1 MNNEKLNSTSKSIN
15 KIDNKDNENEDF
27 SEDYDEYN
35 NDDLIITNN
44 YEEIENEDELM
55 EDDEKNLIEKS
66 LDYKSR
72 IKKSGVMYL
81 TYVPE
86 GLKISLIRKKLDKY
100 GVNRIYLRPVKGKL
114 NVFKDGWIEF
124 RDKLMAKL
132 CEFELNGRPIG
143 GKKRDPLRDELWN
156 FKYLHKFKW
165 HHLVEKMHLSN
176 KIKEQEIATS
186 LNQANREN
194 MYILES
200 YKKSFINKKRQ
211 KEENMK
217 SSISNAS
224 NL

>member
-1 MNNEKLNSTSKSIN
+1 MIKKMNKHNDNIHHN
-15 KIDNKDNENEDF
+15 KNDNDNKNEEI
-27 SEDYDEYN
+27 SEIDLDDEYN
-35 NDDLIITNN
+35 NDELVMTNN

-55 EDDEKNLIEKS
+55 ENDDDKDLVEKS

-72 IKKSGVMYL
+72 IKKSGVMYI

-86 GLKISLIRKKLDKY
+86 GLKISMIRKKLEKY
-100 GVNRIYLRPVKGKL
+100 GVNRVYLRPVKGKL
-114 NVFKDGWIEF
+114 NSFKDGWIEF
-124 RDKLMAKL
+124 KDKLMAKL
-132 CEFELNGRPIG
+132 CEFELNGKPIG

-194 MYILES
+194 MFILES

-211 KEENMK
+211 KEDIQK
-217 SSISNAS
+217 S
-224 NL
+224 